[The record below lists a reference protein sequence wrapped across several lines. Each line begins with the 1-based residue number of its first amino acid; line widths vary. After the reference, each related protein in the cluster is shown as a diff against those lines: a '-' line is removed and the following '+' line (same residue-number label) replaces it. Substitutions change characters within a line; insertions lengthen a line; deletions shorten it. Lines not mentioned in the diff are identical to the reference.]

1 MRMNHDIFP
10 ATEPD
15 IHLKKKNLRI
25 NLKTNYSTTVQ
36 IF

>member
-15 IHLKKKNLRI
+15 IHLKKNLRI